1 MVENPPIPT
10 YLNGKNKVTK
20 YILLNYFISHLVL
33 SVTTMATQNNNSNGN
48 KDVNLEG
55 ANSLREKALA
65 NAKDDKERAK
75 LQEQVVGS
83 NGYALGQTFTITGAT
98 WVQKSINDNSV
109 GYAAFTTE
117 EGAELS
123 IKQVMGISSLNGYET
138 SGSFV
143 NESGKDKTKPE
154 KEQVTAHVV
163 DGFDFSDVF
172 QPSTRKY
179 LDFLDKADQGEF
191 NGKTLTYL
199 GVVVRPFVAKK
210 DSTSN
215 GQQYKAGMQRT
226 IAVKLWG
233 MN

>member
-1 MVENPPIPT
+1 
-10 YLNGKNKVTK
+10 
-20 YILLNYFISHLVL
+20 
-33 SVTTMATQNNNSNGN
+33 MATQNNNSNGN

-98 WVQKSINDNSV
+98 WVQKSINGNTV

-123 IKQVMGISSLNGYET
+123 IKQVMGISSLVGYET

-143 NESGKDKTKPE
+143 NESGTNKAKPE

-179 LDFLDKADQGEF
+179 LDFLDKADEGEF
-191 NGKTLTYL
+191 NGKKLTYL
-199 GVVVRPFVAKK
+199 GVVVRPFTAKK
-210 DSTSN
+210 DGTSN

-233 MN
+233 MQ